1 MRITNAIHRIVCL
14 LLCVCLL
21 TAGCTDGGNTVGTST
36 DTAATTTTTAV
47 DAVTTTTS
55 AAESAVYVITSP
67 SAPVYSGPSADADT
81 IGTLYQGD
89 AVEILSDNV
98 DTYLPI
104 AYNGGVG
111 YVLKT
116 HIGVN
121 GAPDV
126 TLSGITETTAAS
138 TTTGRATTA
147 VPTASTTKTTGT
159 TAPKT
164 TATTNT
170 YTADDLFFP
179 LDSSSV
185 TPPDGAATQEVSLL
199 FGDLQRRVRMQLP
212 DTLTVQLVGSGSK
225 AYAAVYCGKVRV
237 GRLLVNT
244 IYPDVVSGVNVGEA
258 VTLHGVDV
266 QTMAYLAG
274 GDEATTYYGYFI
286 DTDNYFYTLE
296 ISADYV
302 SQKDFAVALSSLQI
316 METLARSNRLD
327 CRNQD
332 NLRIAIAGNS
342 FVGYSEIA
350 EQLRRM
356 LNANGQNASAEGF
369 SYPNITVAQI
379 AADKQIMQTLCGGD
393 YDVLFIGTAYY
404 NEDVIALSAVEEA
417 CNASG
422 TELVLFPA
430 HNEGEHNTQ
439 RAYRNTAVKLGNWK
453 AVLDQLLAE
462 GVPESDLIYY
472 DNVRHSKPL
481 AGYCGAVM
489 IYGMLY
495 ESAPNTAAL
504 GASFCGVTE
513 ALAQQVED
521 VTMAYVRQYFE

>member
-36 DTAATTTTTAV
+36 DTAATTTTTV

-55 AAESAVYVITSP
+55 AAETTTYVVT
-67 SAPVYSGPSADADT
+67 ATAAAVYSGPSADADI

-126 TLSGITETTAAS
+126 TLSGITETTAAG

-164 TATTNT
+164 TAITNT
-170 YTADDLFFP
+170 YTAADLFFP
-179 LDSSSV
+179 LDSPSI
-185 TPPDGAATQEVSLL
+185 TPPKSATMTDASVA
-199 FGDLQRRVRMQLP
+199 FDDAQRRVRLPLP
-212 DTLTVQLVGSGSK
+212 DSLTVKTAQKGGHT
-225 AYAAVYCGKVRV
+225 YAALYHGEKRV
-237 GRLLVNT
+237 GRLLVNY
-244 IYPDVVSGVNVGEA
+244 IYPDVEAGTDTGET
-258 VTLHGVDV
+258 VTIDGVDV
-266 QTMAYLAG
+266 QTMCYPAG
-274 GDEATTYYGYFI
+274 AEEATTYYSFFI
-286 DTDNYFYTLE
+286 DADNFFYTLE
-296 ISADYV
+296 ISTDYI
-302 SQKDFAVALSSLQI
+302 SQTDFAACFSSMQI
-316 METLARSNRLD
+316 IELLARNNRLD

-332 NLRIAIAGNS
+332 DLRIAIAGNS
-342 FVGYSEIA
+342 FISYSNVA
-350 EQLRRM
+350 AQLNRM
-356 LNANGQNASAEGF
+356 LTANHKNATAQGF
-369 SYPNITVAQI
+369 SYPNITVSQI
-379 AADKQIMQTLCGGD
+379 AADRVIMQTLCGGN
-393 YDVLFIGTAYY
+393 YDILFLSSAYHSD
-404 NEDVIALSAVEEA
+404 DVAALAVVEEA
-417 CNASG
+417 CRKSG

-430 HNEGEHNTQ
+430 HNEGTFNTDM
-439 RAYRNTAVKLGNWK
+439 AYRNTTVKLAHWKK
-453 AVLDQLLAE
+453 AVDNLISA
-462 GVPESDLIYY
+462 GIPESDLIWY
-472 DNVRHSKPL
+472 DGPRHSKEL

-495 ESAPNTAAL
+495 ESAPNTAEV
-504 GASFCGVTE
+504 GAGFSGLP
-513 ALAQQVED
+513 LATAQLVED
-521 VTMAYVRQYFE
+521 LTMEFIRPYFE

>member
-1 MRITNAIHRIVCL
+1 MKKWLCVLLAGA
-14 LLCVCLL
+14 LLCGI
-21 TAGCTDGGNTVGTST
+21 TACKDIPDESKSNSSTTTIVGTPT
-36 DTAATTTTTAV
+36 DTAATTTTTSAV
-47 DAVTTTTS
+47 
-55 AAESAVYVITSP
+55 ESAVYVITSP

-126 TLSGITETTAAS
+126 TLSGITETTAAG
-138 TTTGRATTA
+138 TTTGR
-147 VPTASTTKTTGT
+147 ST
-159 TAPKT
+159 TAPSTAPTHKT
-164 TATTNT
+164 TATTAVKTTATTTNP
-170 YTADDLFFP
+170 YTAADLFFP
-179 LDSSSV
+179 LDSPSV

-225 AYAAVYCGKVRV
+225 AYAAVYCGKLRV

-266 QTMAYLAG
+266 QTLAYLAG

-327 CRNQD
+327 CRNQEG
-332 NLRIAIAGNS
+332 LRIAIAGNS

-356 LNANGQNASAEGF
+356 LRANGKNASAEGF

-453 AVLDQLLAE
+453 AVLDRLLAV